1 LCNVRTAV
9 LPACQFV
16 NARGALLWCLGPFLR
31 VGREYRQEPR
41 AGTNGRDK
49 TPLSL
54 SQHIVSRGLAA
65 FFLHCSDAVSC
76 SIVALAHR
84 LSPSAHEVHRAKH
97 PASLQPVN
105 CARCSNSADET
116 PCTSLH
122 RTRTAL
128 EIVSQPTLLIARPR
142 TCGHTTWTDYVFSL
156 LAAMTPNVSLPP
168 RVLVQDDSQ
177 HHDDHLVQRLKAMPT
192 SLSRSGPTPVRSPVK
207 TPSFGTE
214 TIQEDASFSTMY
226 SRKQAS
232 AFTQDTDAM
241 GDANPLA
248 RQLSNTSDES
258 ITSRRPKTP
267 RAQTDPSSSELSSL
281 YRPQQ
286 RNRSPYSRPH
296 LRSHSSSGSLSAPP
310 MTRAHSLP
318 TVMHPGSH
326 LTLSPS
332 PSARPSSPMRSP
344 KRTRSPRE
352 LDARPFTTG
361 LQERYGS
368 GIRPASLGSFEGSPS
383 VCDISED
390 AELELTPRAGVTM
403 PSLSLYSTSGSLSR
417 RRRPASPLHHV
428 SLPFGVP
435 PTSTPTVSTPTSGAS
450 SPLLAPAKFNEHY
463 PSSLASSSV
472 PSTPTSMRSRSPSIS
487 SLETIEDSPDAEEEA
502 IEAERIAK
510 LKAAADREDG
520 GDQRRSS
527 MDVPERGRTFGFG
540 KRDSR
545 KRWSV
550 CGAERRGD
558 LDLETIWED

>member
-1 LCNVRTAV
+1 
-9 LPACQFV
+9 
-16 NARGALLWCLGPFLR
+16 
-31 VGREYRQEPR
+31 
-41 AGTNGRDK
+41 
-49 TPLSL
+49 
-54 SQHIVSRGLAA
+54 
-65 FFLHCSDAVSC
+65 
-76 SIVALAHR
+76 
-84 LSPSAHEVHRAKH
+84 
-97 PASLQPVN
+97 
-105 CARCSNSADET
+105 
-116 PCTSLH
+116 
-122 RTRTAL
+122 
-128 EIVSQPTLLIARPR
+128 
-142 TCGHTTWTDYVFSL
+142 
-156 LAAMTPNVSLPP
+156 MTPNVSLPP
-168 RVLVQDDSQ
+168 RVLVKDDSQ
-177 HHDDHLVQRLKAMPT
+177 HDDDDDDLVQRLKAMPT
-192 SLSRSGPTPVRSPVK
+192 TLSRSGPTPVRSPMK

-214 TIQEDASFSTMY
+214 TIQEDASFSDTY
-226 SRKQAS
+226 SRKHAS
-232 AFTQDTDAM
+232 GFTEDTDAM
-241 GDANPLA
+241 GETTTLA
-248 RQLSNTSDES
+248 RQLSNTSEDS

-267 RAQTDPSSSELSSL
+267 RAQTDPPSSELSSL

-286 RNRSPYSRPH
+286 RNRSPFSRPH
-296 LRSHSSSGSLSAPP
+296 LRSHSSSASLSAPP

-332 PSARPSSPMRSP
+332 PSARPSSPLRSP

-368 GIRPASLGSFEGSPS
+368 GIRPASLGS
-383 VCDISED
+383 SED